1 MIEITH
7 FIVLSIILFSL
18 GIIGVI
24 INTHNL
30 IVMLLSI
37 ELILLAANILF
48 VSFSFFNANIAGQM
62 FAMFLLAVS
71 AAEAAIA
78 LSIILLYFKNKGTI
92 SINQKDQMKG

>member
-7 FIVLSIILFSL
+7 FLVLAIILFSL
-18 GIIGVI
+18 GVVGVI

-37 ELILLAANILF
+37 ELILLAANLLF
-48 VSFSFFNANIAGQM
+48 VSFSFFTQNVEGQM
-62 FAMFLLAVS
+62 FSMFLLAIS
-71 AAEAAIA
+71 AAEAAIG
-78 LSIILLYFKNKGTI
+78 LSIILAYFKVKGTI

>member
-7 FIVLSIILFSL
+7 FLVLAIILFSL
-18 GIIGVI
+18 GVVGVI

-37 ELILLAANILF
+37 ELILLAANLLF
-48 VSFSFFNANIAGQM
+48 VSFSFFTQNVEGQM
-62 FAMFLLAVS
+62 FSMFLLAIS
-71 AAEAAIA
+71 AAEAAIG
-78 LSIILLYFKNKGTI
+78 LSIILAYFKAKGTI